1 MEKKKKDLKNYVL
14 VVGGSRGEIEDV
26 VVVECENGMEEY
38 LKKMGEDRI
47 KMEFDSCD
55 DDDDRL
61 GVEERVEEFSIGKVL
76 EYDSG
81 VVGKVY
87 GVCLGEE
94 EELYMF
100 EGEVE
105 DFEDFDCMGN
115 LIDYLEI

>member
-1 MEKKKKDLKNYVL
+1 MEKNKKVLKNYVL

-26 VVVECENGMEEY
+26 LVVECENGMEEY

-55 DDDDRL
+55 DDDRL

-76 EYDSG
+76 EYDSE

-100 EGEVE
+100 EGEVV